1 MTPGPDTVVVFR
13 IPLDRTPAAIHLDER
28 EQRAADRFVFEKDRR
43 CYVAAHT
50 AVRVVL
56 GRCLG
61 MPPRDLRFAFGF
73 RGKPRLANAPVDL
86 RFNLSHAA
94 DRALLAV
101 TIGRE
106 VGVDIERM
114 KAMPDMSS
122 VAAAM
127 FSPAEI
133 ERLEAAPAEM
143 KLEVFFRIWTRKESF
158 IKAHG
163 DGLYFPLAG
172 FDVSTETAGD
182 QLLLSCEAAPKEMER
197 WTLRALSSEAGYAAA
212 ITVEGRGFEIV
223 AVDH

>member
-28 EQRAADRFVFEKDRR
+28 EQRAAGRFVFEKDRR

-50 AVRVVL
+50 AVRVLL

-61 MPPRDLRFAFGF
+61 MPPRDLRFAFGP

-114 KAMPDMSS
+114 KSMPDMSS

-133 ERLEAAPAEM
+133 ERLEAAPDEM

-172 FDVSTETAGD
+172 FGVSTEAEGD

-223 AVDH
+223 AIDH